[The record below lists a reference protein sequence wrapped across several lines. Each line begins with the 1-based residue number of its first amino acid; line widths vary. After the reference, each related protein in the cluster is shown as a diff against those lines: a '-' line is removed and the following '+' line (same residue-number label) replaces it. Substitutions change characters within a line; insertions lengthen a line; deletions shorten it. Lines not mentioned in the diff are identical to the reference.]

1 MKINDKKMNK
11 SKIIRQD
18 SAIHK
23 LKELFEKQELNV
35 QDLTDAAIFLKIKSG
50 VWRRY
55 YLDNI

>member
-35 QDLTDAAIFLKIKSG
+35 QDLTDAAIKKKNQECG
-50 VWRRY
+50 VGTT
-55 YLDNI
+55 

>member
-35 QDLTDAAIFLKIKSG
+35 HDLTDAAISLKNKIRS
-50 VWRRY
+50 VA
-55 YLDNI
+55 